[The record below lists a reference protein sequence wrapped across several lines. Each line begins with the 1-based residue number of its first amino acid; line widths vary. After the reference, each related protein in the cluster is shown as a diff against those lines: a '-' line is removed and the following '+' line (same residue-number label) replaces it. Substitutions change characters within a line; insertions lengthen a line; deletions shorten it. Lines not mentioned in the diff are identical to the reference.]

1 MLNVKLIYTIWYTIN
16 LKEIQKFE
24 IEIVDGIDF
33 KVDKYFDITANNWKL
48 DKLVPSLL
56 EANKICKNIKNLDS

>member
-1 MLNVKLIYTIWYTIN
+1 M
-16 LKEIQKFE
+16 
-24 IEIVDGIDF
+24 DGIDF

-56 EANKICKNIKNLDS
+56 EANKICKNIKNLNS